1 MIIVQSNECTS
12 IANISQKLFFAF
24 CDFKSG
30 SLLADCAFSH
40 FEYVCG
46 SLTAPLFSIGYETVH
61 NQLLTH
67 TVDSVVAP
75 YVEQVSVYSF
85 NQIFLPVFFVLV

>member
-1 MIIVQSNECTS
+1 M
-12 IANISQKLFFAF
+12 
-24 CDFKSG
+24 
-30 SLLADCAFSH
+30 
-40 FEYVCG
+40 CG
-46 SLTAPLFSIGYETVH
+46 SLIAPLFSIGYETVH